1 MKKNLENKVTIERVK
16 YFLIRRLSPF
26 LLLSLFLVFYFC
38 YAILTQA
45 ITLITIILLPF
56 IIANSMY
63 VDIALWNYFQGRKKS
78 VIWLTESVVAV
89 LIIYWVT
96 WCFSQIKHTITIFYW
111 NVDRL
116 YLVVVI
122 NDNITQ
128 IGKAD

>member
-96 WCFSQIKHTITIFYW
+96 
-111 NVDRL
+111 
-116 YLVVVI
+116 
-122 NDNITQ
+122 
-128 IGKAD
+128 